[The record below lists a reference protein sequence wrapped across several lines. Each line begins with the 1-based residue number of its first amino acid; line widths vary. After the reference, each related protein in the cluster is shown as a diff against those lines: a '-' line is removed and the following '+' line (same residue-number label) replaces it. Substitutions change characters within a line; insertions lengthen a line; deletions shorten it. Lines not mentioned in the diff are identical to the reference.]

1 MKISEIIK
9 DKYKLRIPPTVYY
22 DLLADVVEAEE
33 AQEPCEDCISRTEL
47 LKYNT
52 VCKDDDGINRFVVP
66 TEVVRNL
73 PPVQPIRPKGKW
85 IFKNG
90 KYRCN
95 VCEEKAIYRYSG
107 SLSITQT
114 EILTKFCPNC
124 GAKMESEVE
133 E

>member
-1 MKISEIIK
+1 MKISEIIT

-66 TEVVRNL
+66 TEVVRKL
-73 PPVQPIRPKGKW
+73 PPVQPIRPKGRQ
-85 IFKNG
+85 ID
-90 KYRCN
+90 R
-95 VCEEKAIYRYSG
+95 EEYDVDRWKCSKCG
-107 SLSITQT
+107 NT
-114 EILTKFCPNC
+114 EQYHEDFCPNC
-124 GAKMESEVE
+124 GADMREVE
-133 E
+133 K